1 MWKKIQTKI
10 FFLCIQDFFF
20 FFFSCARV
28 PCCDGKRERGVTH
41 LVTDYLVAKSW
52 NSRYWTACIFQ
63 PPKENISSTLSGVYP
78 VLTDCIVTLRV
89 TRKRFRSN
97 SSRVRIFFLIQE
109 HKCTANCFVIFHVFG
124 WIL

>member
-1 MWKKIQTKI
+1 MEEDSNKDFFFYVYKI
-10 FFLCIQDFFF
+10 FFF
-20 FFFSCARV
+20 FFCARV

-89 TRKRFRSN
+89 TVSGF
-97 SSRVRIFFLIQE
+97 VVILVGLGFF
-109 HKCTANCFVIFHVFG
+109 F
-124 WIL
+124 